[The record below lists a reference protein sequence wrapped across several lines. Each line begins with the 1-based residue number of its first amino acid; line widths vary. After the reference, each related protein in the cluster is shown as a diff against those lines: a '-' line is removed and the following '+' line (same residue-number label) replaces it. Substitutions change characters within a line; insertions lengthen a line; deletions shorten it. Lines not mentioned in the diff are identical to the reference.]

1 MMDALVSDRVDFVQ
15 LLIENGVS
23 MQKWLTIP
31 RLEDLYNI
39 SSNPPIS
46 INLLLA
52 ETNHVRALQSCFC
65 CYDIACSCLCI
76 KRILTTAAFCDVPYI
91 SR

>member
-46 INLLLA
+46 IKLLLA
-52 ETNHVRALQSCFC
+52 ETNHVRTLHTRAST
-65 CYDIACSCLCI
+65 A
-76 KRILTTAAFCDVPYI
+76 TTSHVAASV
-91 SR
+91 SNVLSL